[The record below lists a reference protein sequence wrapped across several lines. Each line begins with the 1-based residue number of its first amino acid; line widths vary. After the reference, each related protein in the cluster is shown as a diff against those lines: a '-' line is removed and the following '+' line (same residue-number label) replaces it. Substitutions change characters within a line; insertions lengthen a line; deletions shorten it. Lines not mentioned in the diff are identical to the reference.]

1 MKLGVLE
8 LHGLTFLSFS
18 STVRMSKELRESLVK
33 LAKTHAEKARVG
45 IRKTRQKGI
54 TDVKK
59 KDDVSKD
66 TVRRLEKH
74 VS

>member
-1 MKLGVLE
+1 
-8 LHGLTFLSFS
+8 
-18 STVRMSKELRESLVK
+18 MSKELRESLVK